1 MKLVLFNQD
10 IPGII
15 DGDHVIDISEAVSD
29 IPRIDG
35 QTLMSG
41 IIKEFDSYR
50 DKIEKTTSPKFKIDN
65 IQLKPPLPEAKP

>member
-50 DKIEKTTSPKFKIDN
+50 DKIEKTTS
-65 IQLKPPLPEAKP
+65 L

>member
-29 IPRIDG
+29 LSLIHI
-35 QTLMSG
+35 
-41 IIKEFDSYR
+41 
-50 DKIEKTTSPKFKIDN
+50 
-65 IQLKPPLPEAKP
+65 